1 MAYRAGGLH
10 LHRLKKLLIAS
21 RFKNADREHD
31 NVFNAGLV
39 SVHSDL
45 ATRLNVL
52 LINIFSLKVFG

>member
-45 ATRLNVL
+45 ATR
-52 LINIFSLKVFG
+52 